1 MYYSGYLGS
10 KGKQAR
16 VLLICYTLNCKKQ
29 IKMKFVLL
37 IIKLLYTVL
46 RIRSIFSDPDPGG
59 PKRPDPTGSGSFSDM
74 FMMLSKI
81 NCFMAFSYLILTTN
95 DTLNQS

>member
-37 IIKLLYTVL
+37 IIKLLYTSVADPVHFF
-46 RIRSIFSDPDPGG
+46 RIRIRVAQKDQIRPDPDP
-59 PKRPDPTGSGSFSDM
+59 SQIC
-74 FMMLSKI
+74 L
-81 NCFMAFSYLILTTN
+81 
-95 DTLNQS
+95 